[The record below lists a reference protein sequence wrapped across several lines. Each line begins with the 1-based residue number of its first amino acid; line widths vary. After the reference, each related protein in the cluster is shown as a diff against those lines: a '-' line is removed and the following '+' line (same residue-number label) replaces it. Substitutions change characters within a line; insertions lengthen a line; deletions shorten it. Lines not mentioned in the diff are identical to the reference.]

1 MADVSDNSAFNLG
14 LARIASDN
22 SGPTAM
28 ANQANT
34 NASTALTQQQTQGA
48 AIQNANSAL
57 NLQALKIG
65 LNQLYKMPGYK
76 ADENAQSDSSG
87 SAPAPT
93 SARGTASSSAPSS
106 APSGSSASNAPASSA
121 QGDQPSEDDELGS
134 SVSHPELLDTGL
146 RNQFY
151 INPLGTP
158 GEQQNI
164 LQAARI
170 SALTKNPAYV
180 QIATQQRDMSVAQ
193 RRFQAQQTAN
203 THYSEMASVAD
214 AGDKGNAFD
223 VLHAVAPESAGKIE
237 RMHPQEDGE
246 SNSDYKDRLNEVA
259 ADTAGHY
266 AGHVFQYTGRETET
280 RKDGVVV
287 DKATGFP
294 VAGVRGSGMSPQEYS
309 EAIDKANAPI
319 SLKNS
324 DGSESQIPTWKYAQS
339 QGMPVKS
346 AADYVKQKIDAQQAV
361 AQHKQI
367 VQDHFTAQRT
377 QQQVAQGQQPG
388 GAQPGAAPQP
398 GAVPQPGAAGQQPQ
412 RPDNGL
418 LPNVNPDALP
428 KIQMPAVRPGTSQSP
443 ADAETAK
450 GVATSRLEQMKAAN
464 ESYTGDQKEG
474 ALLKAA
480 QREAAALAANP
491 RMAGPGSEVAQW
503 VAKARTAVTGQAP
516 DSLVDL
522 GGLDKILLQLGAQNV
537 RQALQGQKITQA
549 EFLLMLGKGNPNTE
563 QPLAT
568 VNKLLGYLGA
578 QNDYDQRFNRTKQA
592 ALQRGANPLTIDSDI
607 GAQADRGDYVESRVG
622 VRPPLAGGKQSA
634 APAIPVGTVRGNFK
648 FTGGDPSN
656 KTNWVSK

>member
-1 MADVSDNSAFNLG
+1 MADVSDNGSFNLG

-34 NASTALTQQQTQGA
+34 NANTQLTQQQTQGA

-87 SAPAPT
+87 SAPAP
-93 SARGTASSSAPSS
+93 
-106 APSGSSASNAPASSA
+106 SGGASNAPASSA
-121 QGDQPSEDDELGS
+121 QGGQTDQSAPEDDELGV
-134 SVSHPELLDTGL
+134 SVSRPELLDTTL
-146 RNQFY
+146 RNQFF

-223 VLHAVAPESAGKIE
+223 VLQAVAPESAGKIE

-246 SNSDYKDRLNEVA
+246 SNSDYKDRLNEVS

-319 SLKNS
+319 SIKNS
-324 DGSESQIPTWKYAQS
+324 DGSETQTPAWKYAQS

-346 AADYVKQKIDAQQAV
+346 AADYVKQKVDAQQAI
-361 AQHKQI
+361 AQHKQM

-377 QQQVAQGQQPG
+377 QQQIAQGQQPG
-388 GAQPGAAPQP
+388 GAQPGD
-398 GAVPQPGAAGQQPQ
+398 QPGAAATPADPVLRQ
-412 RPDNGL
+412 
-418 LPNVNPDALP
+418 ALTDPEYKLQVP
-428 KIQMPAVRPGTSQSP
+428 KVIAGTSQTP
-443 ADAETAK
+443 AQAEQAK
-450 GVATSRLEQMKAAN
+450 TIVQARTDLLKDSQDATSAAAQSMQYMQAAKAILN
-464 ESYTGDQKEG
+464 SKQVPTTGAYG
-474 ALLKAA
+474 ALLAKASA
-480 QREAAALAANP
+480 LMPGQSVDATNYAEVAKYLGNAALAQAKGIYGA
-491 RMAGPGSEVAQW
+491 RMTQSEV
-503 VAKARTAVTGQAP
+503 G
-516 DSLVDL
+516 
-522 GGLDKILLQLGAQNV
+522 LQLNELSPSTKMTDAAI
-537 RQALQGQKITQA
+537 RD
-549 EFLLMLGKGNPNTE
+549 LLDTNI
-563 QPLAT
+563 
-568 VNKLLGYLGA
+568 
-578 QNDYDQRFNRTKQA
+578 R
-592 ALQRGANPLTIDSDI
+592 
-607 GAQADRGDYVESRVG
+607 
-622 VRPPLAGGKQSA
+622 SA
-634 APAIPVGTVRGNFK
+634 AYTINAARKSKVYLAS
-648 FTGGDPSN
+648 GGDPQKYSDWLEN
-656 KTNWVSK
+656 YYPRAQTVNNPQPTRPGQQTSGGQQGSARSIVRTGTMGGRKVVQYSDGSTAYAE